1 MTAISAMEN
10 IHKRGLFGDHQG
22 KNENELISISEVKH
36 LQIIQIVH
44 YKKSTEQIASLTLDN
59 LNFPE
64 AAMQVNSNK
73 DTRILWSGPSN
84 WLLVSTKKDI
94 LNSVQKICD
103 DKNFAITDLSH
114 SRAIIE
120 LKGSNSKE
128 ILKKGC
134 PINLN
139 EFKAKNCANSVFH
152 GITITIDMVSNDPET
167 FRIFALRSFGESLYH
182 GITDACLEDGFKGI

>member
-1 MTAISAMEN
+1 MTAISALEN
-10 IHKRGLFGDHQG
+10 IHKRGLFGDHQK
-22 KNENELISISEVKH
+22 KNENELISVSEVKH

-44 YKKSTEQIASLTLDN
+44 YKKSTLQIASLN
-59 LNFPE
+59 LENLKFPE

-84 WLLVSTKKDI
+84 WLLISTKKDI
-94 LNSVQKICD
+94 LSSIQKICD
-103 DKNFAITDLSH
+103 DKNFAVTDLSH

-120 LKGSNSKE
+120 LKGNHSKE
-128 ILKKGC
+128 VLKKGC

-139 EFKAKNCANSVFH
+139 EFKVNNCANSIFH
-152 GITITIDMVSNDPET
+152 GITITIDMISNDPET

-182 GITDACLEDGFKGI
+182 SITDACLEDGYKGI

>member
-1 MTAISAMEN
+1 MTSISALNN

-22 KNENELISISEVKH
+22 KDKNELTNVSEVKH

-44 YKKSTEQIASLTLDN
+44 YKKSTLQIALLNLDN
-59 LNFPE
+59 LKFPE
-64 AAMQVNSNK
+64 ATMLVNSNK

-94 LNSVQKICD
+94 LSSVQKICD
-103 DKNFAITDLSH
+103 DKNFAVTDLSH

-128 ILKKGC
+128 VLKKGC

-139 EFKAKNCANSVFH
+139 EFKVNNCANSVFH

-182 GITDACLEDGFKGI
+182 SISDACLEDGYKGI

>member
-1 MTAISAMEN
+1 MTSISALNN

-22 KNENELISISEVKH
+22 KDKNELTNVSEVKH
-36 LQIIQIVH
+36 LQIIQIVQ
-44 YKKSTEQIASLTLDN
+44 YKKSTIQISSLNLDN
-59 LNFPE
+59 LQFPE
-64 AAMQVNSNK
+64 VPMQVHSNK
-73 DTRILWSGPSN
+73 ETRILWSGPSN

-103 DKNFAITDLSH
+103 DKNFAVTDLSH

-128 ILKKGC
+128 VLKKGC

-139 EFKAKNCANSVFH
+139 EFKVNNCANSIFH
-152 GITITIDMVSNDPET
+152 GITITIDMISNDPET
-167 FRIFALRSFGESLYH
+167 FRIFALRSFGESLH
-182 GITDACLEDGFKGI
+182 HSITDACLEDGYKGI

>member
-1 MTAISAMEN
+1 MTSISALEN

-22 KNENELISISEVKH
+22 KNENELISVSEVKH

-44 YKKSTEQIASLTLDN
+44 YKKSTLQIASLNLDN
-59 LNFPE
+59 LKFPE
-64 AAMQVNSNK
+64 VAMLVNSNK

-103 DKNFAITDLSH
+103 DKNFAVTDLSH

-128 ILKKGC
+128 VLKKGC

-139 EFKAKNCANSVFH
+139 EFKVNNCANSIFH
-152 GITITIDMVSNDPET
+152 GITITIDMISNDPET

-182 GITDACLEDGFKGI
+182 SITDACLEDGYKGI

>member
-1 MTAISAMEN
+1 MTAISALEN

-22 KNENELISISEVKH
+22 KNENELISVSEVKH

-44 YKKSTEQIASLTLDN
+44 YKKSTKQIVSLNLDN
-59 LNFPE
+59 LKFPE
-64 AAMQVNSNK
+64 ATMQVNSNK

-103 DKNFAITDLSH
+103 DKNFAVTDLSH

-128 ILKKGC
+128 VLKKGC

-139 EFKAKNCANSVFH
+139 EFKVNNCANSIFH
-152 GITITIDMVSNDPET
+152 GITITIDMISNDPET

-182 GITDACLEDGFKGI
+182 SITDACLEDGYQGI

>member
-22 KNENELISISEVKH
+22 KNENELINVSEVKH

-44 YKKSTEQIASLTLDN
+44 YKKSTLQIASLNLDN
-59 LNFPE
+59 LKFPE
-64 AAMQVNSNK
+64 VAMLVNSNK

-94 LNSVQKICD
+94 LSSVQKICD
-103 DKNFAITDLSH
+103 DKNFAVTDLSH

-120 LKGSNSKE
+120 LKGNNSKE
-128 ILKKGC
+128 VLKKGC

-139 EFKAKNCANSVFH
+139 EFKVNNCANSIFH
-152 GITITIDMVSNDPET
+152 GITITIDMISNDPET

-182 GITDACLEDGFKGI
+182 SITDACLEDGFKGI

>member
-1 MTAISAMEN
+1 MTAISALEN

-22 KNENELISISEVKH
+22 KNENELISVSEVKH

-44 YKKSTEQIASLTLDN
+44 YKKSTLKIVSLNLDN
-59 LNFPE
+59 LKFPD

-84 WLLVSTKKDI
+84 WLLVSTKKDV
-94 LNSVQKICD
+94 LNSIQKICD
-103 DKNFAITDLSH
+103 DKNFAVTDLSH

-128 ILKKGC
+128 VLKKGC

-139 EFKAKNCANSVFH
+139 EFKVNNCANSVFH

-182 GITDACLEDGFKGI
+182 SITDACLEDGYKGI

>member
-22 KNENELISISEVKH
+22 KNENELISVSEIKH

-44 YKKSTEQIASLTLDN
+44 YKKSTKQIVSLNLDN
-59 LNFPE
+59 LKFPE
-64 AAMQVNSNK
+64 ATMQVNSNK

-84 WLLVSTKKDI
+84 WLLVSTKKDV
-94 LNSVQKICD
+94 LNSIQKICD
-103 DKNFAITDLSH
+103 DKNFAVTDLSH

-128 ILKKGC
+128 VLKKGC

-139 EFKAKNCANSVFH
+139 EFKVNSCANSVFH
-152 GITITIDMVSNDPET
+152 GITITIDMISNDPET
-167 FRIFALRSFGESLYH
+167 FRIFTLRSFGESLYH
-182 GITDACLEDGFKGI
+182 SITDACLEDGYKGI

>member
-1 MTAISAMEN
+1 MTAISALEN

-22 KNENELISISEVKH
+22 KNENELISVSEVKH

-44 YKKSTEQIASLTLDN
+44 YKKSTLQIASLNLDN
-59 LNFPE
+59 LKFPE
-64 AAMQVNSNK
+64 VAMLVNSNK

-94 LNSVQKICD
+94 LSSVQKICD
-103 DKNFAITDLSH
+103 DKNFAVTDLSH

-128 ILKKGC
+128 VLKKGC

-139 EFKAKNCANSVFH
+139 EFKVNNCANSIFH
-152 GITITIDMVSNDPET
+152 GITITIDMISNDPET
-167 FRIFALRSFGESLYH
+167 FRIFALRSFGESLH
-182 GITDACLEDGFKGI
+182 HSITDACLEDGYKGI

>member
-1 MTAISAMEN
+1 MTAISALEN
-10 IHKRGLFGDHQG
+10 IHKRGLFGDHQD
-22 KNENELISISEVKH
+22 KNENELISVSEVKH

-44 YKKSTEQIASLTLDN
+44 YKKSTLQIASLNLDN
-59 LNFPE
+59 LKFPE
-64 AAMQVNSNK
+64 VAMLVNSNK

-94 LNSVQKICD
+94 LSSVQKICD
-103 DKNFAITDLSH
+103 DKNFAVTDLSH

-128 ILKKGC
+128 VLKKGC

-139 EFKAKNCANSVFH
+139 EFKVNNCANSIFH
-152 GITITIDMVSNDPET
+152 GITITIDMISNDPET

-182 GITDACLEDGFKGI
+182 SITDACLEDGYKGI

>member
-22 KNENELISISEVKH
+22 KNENELISVSEIKH

-44 YKKSTEQIASLTLDN
+44 YKKSTKQIVSLNLDN
-59 LNFPE
+59 LKFPE
-64 AAMQVNSNK
+64 ATMQVNSNK

-103 DKNFAITDLSH
+103 DKNFAVTDLSH

-128 ILKKGC
+128 VLKKGC

-139 EFKAKNCANSVFH
+139 EFKVNNCANSVFH

-182 GITDACLEDGFKGI
+182 SITDACLEDGYQGI

>member
-1 MTAISAMEN
+1 MTAISALEN

-22 KNENELISISEVKH
+22 KNENELISVSEVKH

-44 YKKSTEQIASLTLDN
+44 YKKSTEQIVSLNLDN
-59 LNFPE
+59 LKFPE
-64 AAMQVNSNK
+64 ATMQVNSNK

-103 DKNFAITDLSH
+103 DKNFAVTDLSH

-128 ILKKGC
+128 VLKKGC

-139 EFKAKNCANSVFH
+139 EFKVNNCANSVFH

-182 GITDACLEDGFKGI
+182 SITDACLEDGYQGI

>member
-22 KNENELISISEVKH
+22 KNENELISVSEVKH

-44 YKKSTEQIASLTLDN
+44 YKKSTLQIALLNLDN
-59 LNFPE
+59 LKFPE
-64 AAMQVNSNK
+64 ATMLVNSNK

-94 LNSVQKICD
+94 LSSVQKICD
-103 DKNFAITDLSH
+103 DKNFAVTDLSH

-128 ILKKGC
+128 VLKKGC

-139 EFKAKNCANSVFH
+139 EFKVNNCANSIFH
-152 GITITIDMVSNDPET
+152 GITITIDMISNDPET

-182 GITDACLEDGFKGI
+182 SITDACLEDGFKGI

>member
-1 MTAISAMEN
+1 MTAISALEN

-22 KNENELISISEVKH
+22 KNENELISVSEVKH

-44 YKKSTEQIASLTLDN
+44 YKKSTLQIALLNLDN
-59 LNFPE
+59 LKFPE
-64 AAMQVNSNK
+64 ATMLVNSNK

-103 DKNFAITDLSH
+103 DKNFAVTDLSH

-128 ILKKGC
+128 VLKKGC

-139 EFKAKNCANSVFH
+139 EFKVNNCANSIFH
-152 GITITIDMVSNDPET
+152 GITITIDMISNDPET

-182 GITDACLEDGFKGI
+182 SITDACLEDGFKGI